1 MDRKCSTPLVF
12 VLTFFCT
19 ACSTTSLP
27 TGPFALRDRVYEQ
40 FSFVQ
45 NIQGHEENEPQGTEQ
60 AYQTELARFG
70 WFSKTFPEYQE
81 SLKRLLESMGDEKV
95 STVLSDEAMAGFPI
109 VFSLHLTSVA
119 TSHQGLARLYYAQGN
134 LGKAEDHAIRARDA
148 MSKRAHSRPFA
159 AKNLVVTYNPLDAIY
174 TRQGRTGRAIIEKF
188 KGAMMADYLGSVG
201 FKEDAILEQEYFK
214 GEQAEHQFYEIAGYI
229 NDVNKFRFQSADAT
243 RKALMAGAMQGLLQ
257 GFAAYQNVMAV
268 QALQNSGGVMTSE
281 VLLAQFN
288 AQIATQVA
296 QNYAAKFNSLETVK
310 SFDGSTVSAMIP
322 SLSQQLI
329 DSRVGANAPTL
340 VKDFTATAAEAG
352 GASYE
357 PGAQQVAS
365 AVDALMP
372 YRQSGNLDG
381 AAARVEQFAEVFN
394 AFLTQVQEIKK

>member
-1 MDRKCSTPLVF
+1 
-12 VLTFFCT
+12 
-19 ACSTTSLP
+19 
-27 TGPFALRDRVYEQ
+27 
-40 FSFVQ
+40 
-45 NIQGHEENEPQGTEQ
+45 
-60 AYQTELARFG
+60 
-70 WFSKTFPEYQE
+70 
-81 SLKRLLESMGDEKV
+81 
-95 STVLSDEAMAGFPI
+95 
-109 VFSLHLTSVA
+109 
-119 TSHQGLARLYYAQGN
+119 
-134 LGKAEDHAIRARDA
+134 
-148 MSKRAHSRPFA
+148 
-159 AKNLVVTYNPLDAIY
+159 
-174 TRQGRTGRAIIEKF
+174 
-188 KGAMMADYLGSVG
+188 
-201 FKEDAILEQEYFK
+201 
-214 GEQAEHQFYEIAGYI
+214 
-229 NDVNKFRFQSADAT
+229 
-243 RKALMAGAMQGLLQ
+243 
-257 GFAAYQNVMAV
+257 
-268 QALQNSGGVMTSE
+268 MTSE